1 MLHKDSGFYNTKIH
15 GVVVNLKSIT
25 LVWEKNVDEKKSIA
39 LERAKYTLNKKNK
52 QRRKQNKKNTKRR
65 QLD

>member
-39 LERAKYTLNKKNK
+39 LERAKYTLNKKK
-52 QRRKQNKKNTKRR
+52 QTKKETK
-65 QLD
+65 